1 MSSTRFLFYKGFT
14 LVELLIVIALIGILA
29 AVVLAAIN
37 PLEQA
42 NRARDTR
49 LRSDA
54 AQLLAAIDRY
64 FSNKEE
70 FPWVTSGIVTSNDAA
85 VAFTSAHTQPV
96 GVCGANCGT
105 NGVLITSIEL
115 KNEFRNRDFI
125 TTTDSVKR
133 LYVGKDAGASSSVYG
148 CWIPVSQSER
158 QKAQNLKSLTFSG
171 GIPTSCT
178 TTNWETNPCY
188 VCLPQ

>member
-1 MSSTRFLFYKGFT
+1 MSSDRFLFYKGFT
-14 LVELLIVIALIGILA
+14 LVELLIVIALIGVLA

-49 LRSDA
+49 FRADA

-64 FSNKEE
+64 FPVKEE
-70 FPWVTSGIVTSNDAA
+70 FPWVTAGAVTSNDSAL
-85 VAFTSAHTQPV
+85 AFSSAHQQPV
-96 GVCGANCGT
+96 GICGVNCSAD
-105 NGVLITSIEL
+105 GVLITSLEL
-115 KNEFRNRDFI
+115 KTEFRNRDFI
-125 TTTDSVKR
+125 TTTDSLKR
-133 LYVGKDAGASSSVYG
+133 VYVGKDAGASSSVYA
-148 CWIPVSQSER
+148 CWIPASQSER
-158 QKAQNLKSLTFSG
+158 QKTQNLRSLTFSG
-171 GIPTSCT
+171 GVPTNCT